1 MKNVMK
7 NYKTLAIAL
16 FAALSV
22 ASTSNV
28 MANEEVKPKSSVIDL
43 KFIGNIENQPV
54 FQLNVNNTENDE
66 YIVTFRDEQNNILYS
81 GKLKGTNITKNFQ
94 LSSEDGGD
102 ENTMSVE
109 VRSKKTSKSEVYKIN
124 RTRSFTEEIVVNKL

>member
-28 MANEEVKPKSSVIDL
+28 MANEGVKPKSGIDL
-43 KFIGNIENQPV
+43 KFIGNVEDQPV
-54 FQLNVNNTENDE
+54 FQLNVNNTEDDE
-66 YIVTFRDEQNNILYS
+66 YIVTFRDEQNNVLYS
-81 GKLKGTNITKNFQ
+81 GKLKGINITKNFQ
-94 LSSEDGGD
+94 LSAEDGA

-109 VRSKKTSKSEVYKIN
+109 VKSKKTSKSEVYKIN
-124 RTRSFTEEIVVNKL
+124 RTRSFTEEIVVNKI

>member
-1 MKNVMK
+1 MK

-66 YIVTFRDEQNNILYS
+66 YIVTFRDEQNNVLYS
-81 GKLKGTNITKNFQ
+81 GKLKGINITKNFQ

>member
-22 ASTSNV
+22 ASASNV
-28 MANEEVKPKSSVIDL
+28 MANEGVKPKSNIDL

-54 FQLNVNNTENDE
+54 FQLNVNNTEDDE
-66 YIVTFRDEQNNILYS
+66 YIVTFRDEQNNVLYS
-81 GKLKGTNITKNFQ
+81 GKLKGINITKNFQ
-94 LSSEDGGD
+94 LSTEDD
-102 ENTMSVE
+102 VNNTMSVE
-109 VRSKKTSKSEVYKIN
+109 VKSRKSNKSEIYKIN
-124 RTRSFTEEIVVNKL
+124 RTRSFTDEIVVNKI

>member
-28 MANEEVKPKSSVIDL
+28 LANEGIKPKSGIDL
-43 KFIGNIENQPV
+43 KFIGNVEDQPV
-54 FQLNVNNTENDE
+54 FQLNVNNTEEDE
-66 YIVTFRDEQNNILYS
+66 YTVIFRDEQSNVLYA
-81 GKLKGTNITKNFQ
+81 GRLKGTNITKNFQ
-94 LSSEDGGD
+94 LSSEDGD
-102 ENTMSVE
+102 AAAMSVE
-109 VRSKKTSKSEVYKIN
+109 VKSRKTNKSEVYKIN
-124 RTRSFTEEIVVNKL
+124 KTRSFIEEIVVNKL

>member
-1 MKNVMK
+1 MK

-28 MANEEVKPKSSVIDL
+28 MANEGVKPKSNIDL

-54 FQLNVNNTENDE
+54 FQLNVNNTEDDE
-66 YIVTFRDEQNNILYS
+66 YIVTFRDEQNNVLYS
-81 GKLKGTNITKNFQ
+81 GKLKGINITKNFQ
-94 LSSEDGGD
+94 LSTEDD
-102 ENTMSVE
+102 VNNTMSVE
-109 VRSKKTSKSEVYKIN
+109 VRSRKSNKSEVYKIN
-124 RTRSFTEEIVVNKL
+124 RTRSFTDEIVVNKI